1 MIQLLRYRQVV
12 RYIPAKSVLADLG
25 CGNGDFLRYMQA
37 RLTVGYGVDT
47 KVSQTASAA
56 NLEFREGDLNKR
68 IPLEDESVEI
78 VTSLAVLEH
87 LSEPHAFVKEIARV
101 LRPGGA
107 CILTTPAPASKPL
120 LEFLAYRMKII
131 SANDIRDHKRYL
143 GSQDLYALF
152 KGFCDVRIRH
162 FQLGLN
168 TLIVAVKAC
177 QTG

>member
-1 MIQLLRYRQVV
+1 
-12 RYIPAKSVLADLG
+12 
-25 CGNGDFLRYMQA
+25 MQA

-101 LRPGGA
+101 LRSGWRVYSYDS
-107 CILTTPAPASKPL
+107 CASL
-120 LEFLAYRMKII
+120 QA
-131 SANDIRDHKRYL
+131 
-143 GSQDLYALF
+143 
-152 KGFCDVRIRH
+152 
-162 FQLGLN
+162 
-168 TLIVAVKAC
+168 VA
-177 QTG
+177 